1 MLQRRH
7 KRTHSLAETERQR
20 DAKKRAVSPMGQNKN
35 ISDMNEREQ
44 TATALKKPEIR
55 EAATAAPRTAHV
67 RPEEQDQNTSCTH
80 NKAMEELEVHKRATN
95 TSESLGIKPED
106 PDHACHDTKTSKN
119 AAAAP
124 ERELATQS
132 SNKSHYIEI
141 DETIESDT
149 DLSRLCADTIK
160 LSIREEREISQH
172 KRREKDI
179 RRRPR
184 RVPPSLQQEQSKS
197 EAIIDQENRHGFQI
211 SVPPLAMTEGRNNR
225 YPLTSPRR
233 SFSKSRVV
241 D

>member
-1 MLQRRH
+1 
-7 KRTHSLAETERQR
+7 KR
-20 DAKKRAVSPMGQNKN
+20 
-35 ISDMNEREQ
+35 
-44 TATALKKPEIR
+44 EIR
-55 EAATAAPRTAHV
+55 EAAIAAPRIAHV
-67 RPEEQDQNTSCTH
+67 RPEEQDQNISCT
-80 NKAMEELEVHKRATN
+80 VHKRATN

-106 PDHACHDTKTSKN
+106 PDHACHDTKSSKN
-119 AAAAP
+119 ATAAP

-132 SNKSHYIEI
+132 SNNSHYIEI

-184 RVPPSLQQEQSKS
+184 RVPPSLQQKQSKS
-197 EAIIDQENRHGFQI
+197 GAIIDKENCHGFQI

-241 D
+241 DQEARQSPYYTEITSMAIKLWSALRKDSCRVDFNYDPS

>member
-1 MLQRRH
+1 M
-7 KRTHSLAETERQR
+7 
-20 DAKKRAVSPMGQNKN
+20 
-35 ISDMNEREQ
+35 
-44 TATALKKPEIR
+44 
-55 EAATAAPRTAHV
+55 
-67 RPEEQDQNTSCTH
+67 
-80 NKAMEELEVHKRATN
+80 HKRATN

-141 DETIESDT
+141 DEIIESDT
-149 DLSRLCADTIK
+149 DLSRLYADTIK

-184 RVPPSLQQEQSKS
+184 RVLPSL
-197 EAIIDQENRHGFQI
+197 
-211 SVPPLAMTEGRNNR
+211 
-225 YPLTSPRR
+225 
-233 SFSKSRVV
+233 
-241 D
+241 